1 MGAAA
6 LFSARD
12 LKAQSS
18 EVLTCVDGLSES
30 VKAQDFGAAAEDA
43 QQIANLS
50 GDMVDKLSSPLWTA
64 VFFVPVVGRLDGFMK
79 GLPCVEPPFISWTRE
94 IGGFLMS
101 GDLRH
106 RYDESMRRMAAEL
119 FADGCGY
126 HSAATRLGLPPATVR
141 KWHRAHVAL
150 GLEGL
155 LAMGKKIR
163 SYRWELKASAARDV
177 VEGGG
182 DGQVDLLLRA
192 PPPAEAHE
200 ARALGK
206 AVEVFSRTAN
216 GCGHRQIAMCLRA
229 EVGARIAD
237 KTALKMMREIGTS
250 CGIRRETDYH
260 RYNSYKGVVGKTFEN
275 VLGRDFAADGPWE
288 KMGTDV
294 TEFRQPWGRRT
305 SRRRSTSAAA
315 R

>member
-1 MGAAA
+1 MADMNNAPLGRHFKQPAGQGAPGAQMPQQPPMNGHGGRAQQGGVPYGSPAPKKRSKTPFIVAGIIIVLLGVLGGVGAAA
-6 LFSARD
+6 LFSAKD

-43 QQIANLS
+43 QQITNLS

-79 GLPCVEPPFISWTRE
+79 GLPCVEPPSISWTRE
-94 IGGFLMS
+94 MGGFLMS
-101 GDLRH
+101 GDLRL

-177 VEGGG
+177 VEGGEPKAAVMARYG
-182 DGQVDLLLRA
+182 IASLSPLEKWCKAYREGG
-192 PPPAEAHE
+192 AEA
-200 ARALGK
+200 
-206 AVEVFSRTAN
+206 
-216 GCGHRQIAMCLRA
+216 LRPKPKGRPPGS
-229 EVGARIAD
+229 GAKSVR
-237 KTALKMMREIGTS
+237 KTRE
-250 CGIRRETDYH
+250 
-260 RYNSYKGVVGKTFEN
+260 
-275 VLGRDFAADGPWE
+275 
-288 KMGTDV
+288 
-294 TEFRQPWGRRT
+294 
-305 SRRRSTSAAA
+305 
-315 R
+315 